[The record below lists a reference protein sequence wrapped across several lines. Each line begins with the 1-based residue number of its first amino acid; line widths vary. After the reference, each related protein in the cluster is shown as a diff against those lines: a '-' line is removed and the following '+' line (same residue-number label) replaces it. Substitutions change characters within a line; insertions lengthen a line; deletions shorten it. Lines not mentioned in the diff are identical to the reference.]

1 MKKKEKGMI
10 SSLRLAEICGVTQG
24 TVDRALHDRPG
35 INPETRRRI
44 LAAARRHGY
53 APHPAVGELLRGTCN
68 NLIALVPK
76 FNGHFFMDLVTAI
89 QEGTLALGYRLIIGA
104 VSDETGSL
112 ETLREFAARRFPA
125 AIIIPPVDNLKIPPP
140 LANSI
145 KIISLL
151 SPCQGKGTFFITPD
165 EEQTGRDAVNF
176 LISRGHRNILHLTFR
191 RQAYAISARQRGYE
205 KAMSAHG
212 LKPFVL
218 QQPGEIELVE
228 MIRSEN
234 ITALFCHNDWLAL
247 SAMRILARHGL
258 KTPEDISVL
267 GVDNSPS
274 FTALFPDITTLEYP
288 VGWIREQVCRV
299 ICGKKPGITPPKFK
313 LIERN
318 TVKTI

>member
-1 MKKKEKGMI
+1 MI

-24 TVDRALHDRPG
+24 TVDRALHNRPG
-35 INPETRRRI
+35 INPATRRRI

-89 QEGTLALGYRLIIGA
+89 QEGTHTLGYRLILGA
-104 VSDETGSL
+104 VSDEGGSL

-125 AIIIPPVDNLKIPPP
+125 AVIIPPVDNLKIPPP
-140 LANSI
+140 LAGSI

-151 SPCQGKGTFFITPD
+151 SPCRGKGTFFITPD
-165 EEQTGRDAVNF
+165 EEQTGRDAVNLF
-176 LISRGHRNILHLTFR
+176 VSRGHRNILHLTFR
-191 RQAYAISARQRGYE
+191 RQAYALSARQRGYE
-205 KAMSAHG
+205 KEMTAQG
-212 LKPFVL
+212 LKPFAL
-218 QQPGEIELVE
+218 QQPGDPELIAV
-228 MIRSEN
+228 IRRAN

-247 SAMRILARHGL
+247 SAMRILERHGL

-288 VGWIREQVCRV
+288 FGWIREQVV
-299 ICGKKPGITPPKFK
+299 NVLCGKKPDITPPKFK

>member
-1 MKKKEKGMI
+1 MHNEKKAV

-24 TVDRALHDRPG
+24 TVDRALHNRTG

-44 LAAARRHGY
+44 MSAARRHGY

-68 NLIALVPK
+68 TLIALIPK
-76 FNGHFFMDLVTAI
+76 FSGHFFMDLATAI
-89 QEGTLALGYRLIIGA
+89 QEGASDLGYRLIIGA
-104 VSDETGSL
+104 VSDKNGCL

-125 AIIIPPVDNLKIPPP
+125 AIIIPPVDNLEIPPP
-140 LANSI
+140 LAGTI

-151 SPCQGKGTFFITPD
+151 SPCRGKGIFFITPD
-165 EEQTGRDAVNF
+165 EERTGRDAVNF

-205 KAMSAHG
+205 KTMTAHG
-212 LKPFVL
+212 LKPLVL
-218 QQPGEIELVE
+218 RQPEATDLIEMV
-228 MIRSEN
+228 RGKG

-247 SAMRILARHGL
+247 SAIRILTRHGL
-258 KTPEDISVL
+258 KIPEDISVL

-299 ICGKKPGITPPKFK
+299 ISGKKQSVTPPKFK

-318 TVKTI
+318 TTK

>member
-1 MKKKEKGMI
+1 
-10 SSLRLAEICGVTQG
+10 
-24 TVDRALHDRPG
+24 
-35 INPETRRRI
+35 
-44 LAAARRHGY
+44 
-53 APHPAVGELLRGTCN
+53 
-68 NLIALVPK
+68 
-76 FNGHFFMDLVTAI
+76 MDLVTAI
-89 QEGTLALGYRLIIGA
+89 QEGVAGLGYRLIIGA
-104 VSDETGSL
+104 VSDEAGSL

-140 LANSI
+140 LAGAI

-151 SPCQGKGTFFITPD
+151 SPCMGKGKETFFITPD
-165 EEQTGRDAVNF
+165 EERTGRDAVKF
-176 LISRGHRNILHLTFR
+176 LISKGHQNILHLTFR

-205 KAMSAHG
+205 RTMTARG
-212 LKPFVL
+212 LKPLVL
-218 QQPGEIELVE
+218 RQPDDADLIET
-228 MIRSEN
+228 IRREG

-258 KTPEDISVL
+258 KTPENISVL

-299 ICGKKPGITPPKFK
+299 IGGKKQSAIPPDFK

-318 TVKTI
+318 TVRAI

>member
-1 MKKKEKGMI
+1 MI

-24 TVDRALHDRPG
+24 TVDRALHNRPD

-44 LAAARRHGY
+44 LSAARRHGY
-53 APHPAVGELLRGTCN
+53 VPHPAVRELLRGTCN

-89 QEGTLALGYRLIIGA
+89 QEGAAGLGYRLVIGA
-104 VSDETGSL
+104 VSDEAGSL

-140 LANSI
+140 LAGAI

-165 EEQTGRDAVNF
+165 EERTGQDAVNF
-176 LISRGHRNILHLTFR
+176 LISRGHQNILHLTFR
-191 RQAYAISARQRGYE
+191 RQAYGISARQRGYE
-205 KAMSAHG
+205 KTMTARG
-212 LKPFVL
+212 LKPLVL
-218 QQPGEIELVE
+218 RQPDDADLIET
-228 MIRSEN
+228 IRMEG

-247 SAMRILARHGL
+247 SAMRILAQHGL
-258 KTPEDISVL
+258 KTPENISVL

-299 ICGKKPGITPPKFK
+299 IGGKKQNALPPAFK

-318 TVKTI
+318 TVREI

>member
-1 MKKKEKGMI
+1 MI
-10 SSLRLAEICGVTQG
+10 SSLRLAEMCGVTQG

-44 LAAARRHGY
+44 LAAANRYGY
-53 APHPAVGELLRGTCN
+53 TPHPGVRELLRGTCK

-89 QEGTLALGYRLIIGA
+89 QEGALSLGYRLVIGA
-104 VSDETGSL
+104 VSDEAGFL

-140 LANSI
+140 LAGSI

-151 SPCQGKGTFFITPD
+151 SPCQGKGTIFITPD
-165 EEQTGRDAVNF
+165 EERTGRDAVNF
-176 LISRGHRNILHLTFR
+176 LTSKGHRRILHLTFK
-191 RQAYAISARQRGYE
+191 RQAYAISARQLGYE
-205 KAMSAHG
+205 KAMTMRG
-212 LKPFVL
+212 LKPLVL
-218 QQPGEIELVE
+218 RQPADADLIET
-228 MIRSEN
+228 IRREGV
-234 ITALFCHNDWLAL
+234 TALFCHNDWLAL
-247 SAMRILARHGL
+247 SAMRILSQHCL
-258 KTPEDISVL
+258 KTPDDISVL

-288 VGWIREQVCRV
+288 VGWVRDQVCRV
-299 ICGKKPGITPPKFK
+299 ISGKKPISIPPAFK

-318 TVKTI
+318 TTK